1 MRSSAV
7 EPKGTRGGE
16 REKTMERE
24 KVNFGWTSQ
33 LLSGHLVFILPASPA
48 PNLTKGLWRVS
59 QNSTLTKLHC
69 IAGVTNYSRTELIL
83 NIYSTIKGLVQRK
96 MSMLSLFTSPHVVP
110 NLYAFFILLWNT
122 KEDILTNVESAFSC
136 FLNCASSFQVWCQ
149 APFIVT
155 WPITMC
161 QFRDKKNIFVNTM
174 KVSGVNG
181 VWLSFVFY
189 RVSKW
194 FKILG

>member
-7 EPKGTRGGE
+7 EPKGRRGGE

-110 NLYAFFILLWNT
+110 NLYAFFYFTVKHKRRYFDECWKCFFLFSKLCIKFPGLMPSS
-122 KEDILTNVESAFSC
+122 IHCHLTNHNVP
-136 FLNCASSFQVWCQ
+136 V
-149 APFIVT
+149 
-155 WPITMC
+155 
-161 QFRDKKNIFVNTM
+161 
-174 KVSGVNG
+174 
-181 VWLSFVFY
+181 
-189 RVSKW
+189 
-194 FKILG
+194 